1 MINIIKKY
9 INTITVDNIKEFSK
23 KNGVYLNDKEI
34 YTVDYVLKNELD
46 ELIKNTDN
54 ILYKYENNFSV
65 DNFIKIKNLIIEYKK
80 RYKNYL

>member
-9 INTITVDNIKEFSK
+9 INTITVDNIKDFGI

-46 ELIKNTDN
+46 CLINNTSS
-54 ILYKYENNFSV
+54 ILSKYENDFSV